1 MSKGTAII
9 RLHSKGVNVAK
20 NLVYLN
26 SSNFEEEVIKS
37 DIPVIVDFWA
47 SWCAPCRAIGPLIEE
62 LAETSD
68 GKVKIAKLDVEESND
83 VAARY
88 RVSSIP
94 TIIAF
99 KGGKENERILGANA
113 PAIRQMVKKYSA

>member
-1 MSKGTAII
+1 MS
-9 RLHSKGVNVAK
+9 K
-20 NLVYLN
+20 NLVYLD
-26 SSNFEEEVIKS
+26 SSNFEQEVIKS

-47 SWCAPCRAIGPLIEE
+47 AWCGPCRAIGPLIEE
-62 LAETSD
+62 LAEMAN
-68 GKVKIAKLDVEESND
+68 GKVKIAKLDVDKSND

-99 KGGKENERILGANA
+99 KGGKESDRILGANA
-113 PAIRQMVKKYSA
+113 PAIRQMFKKYSA

>member
-1 MSKGTAII
+1 M
-9 RLHSKGVNVAK
+9 AK

-37 DIPVIVDFWA
+37 DVPVIVDFWA
-47 SWCAPCRAIGPLIEE
+47 SWCAPCRMIGPLIEE
-62 LAETSD
+62 LAETSG
-68 GKVKIAKLDVEESND
+68 GKVKIAKLDVEQSKD
-83 VAARY
+83 ISARY

-99 KGGKENERILGANA
+99 KGGKESDRILGANA
-113 PAIRQMVKKYSA
+113 PAIRQMVKKYSS